1 MIVSHYYLSTEN
13 ATSDEVSG
21 SVWEL
26 LLLFSFFSFCLFFVC
41 LFVCFLFSGNH
52 SDFGHFCGLISTEII
67 TATANLYCLQNVISQ

>member
-41 LFVCFLFSGNH
+41 LFVFYLAEITVIL
-52 SDFGHFCGLISTEII
+52 DIS
-67 TATANLYCLQNVISQ
+67 VV

>member
-26 LLLFSFFSFCLFFVC
+26 LLLFSFFFLFVC
-41 LFVCFLFSGNH
+41 LFVF
-52 SDFGHFCGLISTEII
+52 HFAEITVILDIS
-67 TATANLYCLQNVISQ
+67 VV

>member
-26 LLLFSFFSFCLFFVC
+26 LLLFIFFF
-41 LFVCFLFSGNH
+41 LFVCFSFCGNH
-52 SDFGHFCGLISTEII
+52 RDFGHFCGLISTETIR
-67 TATANLYCLQNVISQ
+67 ATANLYCLQIVI